1 MANGNTWNFRN
12 ALDEAGVRGAYVDE
26 DGGDENT
33 DNNNKRKY
41 FRILK
46 SFDVTSEEGK
56 VENILKEVFNNLA
69 MKIVVE
75 KQPVEDSGVAAWIET
90 LRKLPNLHF
99 ES

>member
-1 MANGNTWNFRN
+1 M
-12 ALDEAGVRGAYVDE
+12 DEG
-26 DGGDENT
+26 GGDENT

-69 MKIVVE
+69 MLVIVQE
-75 KQPVEDSGVAAWIET
+75 KPIEGSDVAAWIES
-90 LRKLPNLHF
+90 LRKVPNLHF